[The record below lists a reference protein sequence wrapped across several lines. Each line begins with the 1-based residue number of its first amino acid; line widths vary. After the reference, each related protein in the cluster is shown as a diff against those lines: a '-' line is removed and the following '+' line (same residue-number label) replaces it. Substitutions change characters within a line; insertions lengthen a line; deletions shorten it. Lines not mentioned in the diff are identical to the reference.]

1 MFDVDVTGDAV
12 ATQAFEER
20 AKSVRSDHRRVLQEV
35 CPTAVWARRDAG
47 SALEYIPLLRQMV
60 AADDEEEARETQKK
74 RSAGRNTRN
83 SLRSGYVRMIEITEE
98 GRRVLDSCGLVC
110 S

>member
-20 AKSVRSDHRRVLQEV
+20 AKSVRWDHRRVLQEV
-35 CPTAVWARRDAG
+35 CPTAIWARRDAG
-47 SALEYIPLLRQMV
+47 AALEYIPLLRQMV
-60 AADDEEEARETQKK
+60 AADDEEAREMQKK

-98 GRRVLDSCGLVC
+98 GRRVLDACGLVC